1 MTIDAE
7 RRVLSAIDES
17 FDRAIDDIRDAIR
30 IPGVSKS
37 GERLE
42 EMANFVADY
51 LRSLGA
57 DVSLH
62 PGKVAPIVEGELR
75 SPGAAYTLLFYTLYD
90 VQPADPDEWTSPPFS
105 AEIVNDE
112 QGQRRLIGRGA
123 FNSKGPLIGFFAVVR
138 AFQDAGV
145 ALPVNIHFLIEGEE
159 EIASPSLEPHIRANL
174 DRFRRCDGAFLPYLG
189 TNTKGETPIRLGFKG
204 LGFIE
209 FSVAGGA
216 WGGPAKHDVH
226 AMHSGWLAS
235 PGWELI
241 GALSTLQTRDG
252 RLTIDD
258 LPTPPGP
265 DAEDRELIA
274 QAARDLQPETFLK
287 ELGARRFKHEVDFET
302 ELTHFL
308 FDPTLNLDGIWVG
321 TTPPGTEPA
330 THLATRASAI
340 LDIRFVPGMDIVA
353 TLDLIRKHLDR
364 RGFGHV
370 EMNVRSAYPPSK
382 CSVREP
388 IVQALINAC
397 RRHSDNVTVFPIHAG
412 GAPLYLFTDVI
423 GIPYAFGGLG
433 HGGRPHAPDEYLLVD
448 SMRDYFRSVTS
459 FLFGLSGTGKC

>member
-159 EIASPSLEPHIRANL
+159 EIAARRSNRTSARTSIASGVATARFFHTSAPTPKVRRRSASASRDWASSNFRLPAAPGAGRRNTMSMRCIRA
-174 DRFRRCDGAFLPYLG
+174 
-189 TNTKGETPIRLGFKG
+189 G
-204 LGFIE
+204 LRAP
-209 FSVAGGA
+209 AG
-216 WGGPAKHDVH
+216 
-226 AMHSGWLAS
+226 S
-235 PGWELI
+235 
-241 GALSTLQTRDG
+241 
-252 RLTIDD
+252 
-258 LPTPPGP
+258 
-265 DAEDRELIA
+265 
-274 QAARDLQPETFLK
+274 
-287 ELGARRFKHEVDFET
+287 
-302 ELTHFL
+302 
-308 FDPTLNLDGIWVG
+308 
-321 TTPPGTEPA
+321 
-330 THLATRASAI
+330 
-340 LDIRFVPGMDIVA
+340 
-353 TLDLIRKHLDR
+353 
-364 RGFGHV
+364 
-370 EMNVRSAYPPSK
+370 
-382 CSVREP
+382 
-388 IVQALINAC
+388 
-397 RRHSDNVTVFPIHAG
+397 
-412 GAPLYLFTDVI
+412 
-423 GIPYAFGGLG
+423 
-433 HGGRPHAPDEYLLVD
+433 
-448 SMRDYFRSVTS
+448 
-459 FLFGLSGTGKC
+459 